1 MQDWS
6 NTSRCTNQQ
15 SEIWNEESCK
25 CVIQFVCRIRKTE
38 KHQKGITSVRCSG
51 KKNQIRM
58 CELTPATPTF
68 STLQPNKTLV
78 EMIGRFTEC
87 HPSLYLFQK
96 AGWLTAGVQGGLA
109 CGQIY
114 DFNQQPSPLMK
125 CLAGAV
131 LQNGVRGH
139 VLWRRRC
146 TLNARGGCVR
156 VCAGA
161 VCLEGWGRKGV
172 AAFWRPRH

>member
-1 MQDWS
+1 
-6 NTSRCTNQQ
+6 
-15 SEIWNEESCK
+15 
-25 CVIQFVCRIRKTE
+25 
-38 KHQKGITSVRCSG
+38 
-51 KKNQIRM
+51 M
-58 CELTPATPTF
+58 CELTPATTTF
-68 STLQPNKTLV
+68 STLEPNKTPV

-96 AGWLTAGVQGGLA
+96 ASWLTAGVWGGLA

-146 TLNARGGCVR
+146 ALNARGMCASPCWSWLLGRRREEGGCCLLEAETLTAGGGPR
-156 VCAGA
+156 QNVCTKQEKSLFDNAEGLFCVCEFFIGA
-161 VCLEGWGRKGV
+161 EWMASAEFHCSFFLNRNTKS
-172 AAFWRPRH
+172 